1 MPPPATGLGG
11 PAHAAPFPEGAPTG
25 AQACE
30 GLWFPWLDCFTGRG
44 GRRWPVLR
52 ILFKL
57 MGYMLLTAAA
67 ACAVVAMLLV
77 CVFKWFTI
85 GRHVEVPAGTDRPW
99 LFRAQVFFRPLRPV
113 TDWLSRL
120 GRQ

>member
-1 MPPPATGLGG
+1 M
-11 PAHAAPFPEGAPTG
+11 
-25 AQACE
+25 
-30 GLWFPWLDCFTGRG
+30 
-44 GRRWPVLR
+44 LR